1 MKKTILFLAL
11 VITTGTI
18 FAQRKI
24 TTSAK
29 VTFDA
34 TTPKD
39 ALPKAENKT
48 VIGSFNTATGEVAF
62 EAAVKNFS
70 FANPMMQEHFN
81 GNNWFK
87 SDQFP
92 VFAYTGKIENLS
104 AVNFQQ
110 DGVYP
115 VTVAG
120 DLKVRDVTKKE
131 KIPGTVKVEGDKIAV
146 AADFSISL
154 ADYNITGAPVDAGKV
169 SKEPKVSVVAEF

>member
-1 MKKTILFLAL
+1 MKKSILILVL
-11 VITTGTI
+11 VITAGAV
-18 FAQRKI
+18 FAQRKV

-48 VIGSFNTATGEVAF
+48 VIGSINTTTGEVAF
-62 EAAVKNFS
+62 EASVKNFS
-70 FANPMMQEHFN
+70 FSNPMMQEHFN

-92 VFAYTGKIENLS
+92 VFSYSGKIENLS
-104 AVNFQQ
+104 AVDFGK
-110 DGVYP
+110 DGIYP
-115 VTVAG
+115 VSVSG
-120 DLKVRDVTKKE
+120 DMKVRDVTKKE
-131 KIPGTVKVEGDKIAV
+131 KIPGTVKIEGNKIAV
-146 AADFSISL
+146 AADFSLSL
-154 ADYNITGAPVDAGKV
+154 ADYNITGAPVDAGKI